1 MAISQQQLLAL
12 LFFFALT
19 LWGLAWQMGW
29 LEERVQA
36 PVLYPGWRLRGWLRL
51 LGVWVEGLGL
61 GLGLGLPRFGE
72 LGCVSV
78 VYSLD
83 TA

>member
-1 MAISQQQLLAL
+1 MAISQQQLLAI

-36 PVLYPGWRLRGWLRL
+36 PAWRLRGWLRL

-61 GLGLGLPRFGE
+61 GLGFGLGLPRFGE

-78 VYSLD
+78 VYPLD